1 MPATRAPAVMPAL
14 IENPALTESMLM
26 ELAATRPR
34 QMVGMLLASPRA
46 RSSPGATEALAANPE
61 LAPEELQ
68 ALKQVPTPEAEA
80 PAGSEGESEGA
91 HTGRHQEHG
100 AEIATRGGNALT
112 RAGKN
117 KNEEPDQ

>member
-26 ELAATRPR
+26 ELAATCPR

-46 RSSPGATEALAANPE
+46 RSSPGVTEALAANPE

-80 PAGSEGESEGA
+80 PAGRDAESEAA
-91 HTGRHQEHG
+91 HRGWHQGRAARHAADE
-100 AEIATRGGNALT
+100 R
-112 RAGKN
+112 
-117 KNEEPDQ
+117 